1 MPKSQVYL
9 IPTTL
14 GIIENPSSIIP
25 NSVKEN
31 ILNLNHF
38 VVENIRESR
47 RYLASLGLR
56 DKIDSSQFIEIN
68 KREKERGINEASEW
82 LKEGIDIGILSD
94 AGCPG
99 IADPGSEIIKLAHQ
113 HNCKVI
119 PSVGPSSILLGLI
132 ASGMNGQNFAF
143 HAYLPKEQKQRISKI
158 KELELES
165 MQIGRT
171 QIFMETPYR
180 NNYLLEDLLK
190 HLNPKTRLCIAA
202 SITLPK
208 EFIKTKEVG
217 QWRNMN
223 QVDLNKKPCIFLI
236 QA

>member
-1 MPKSQVYL
+1 MSKSQVYL
-9 IPTTL
+9 IPTSL
-14 GIIENPSSIIP
+14 GVIENPSSIIAS
-25 NSVKEN
+25 SVRET
-31 ILNLNHF
+31 IISLNHF

-47 RYLASLGLR
+47 RYITSLGLR
-56 DKIDSSQFIEIN
+56 DKIDSSEFIEIN
-68 KREKERGINEASEW
+68 KREIEKGVQEASEW
-82 LKEGIDIGILSD
+82 LKEGFDIGVLSD

-99 IADPGSEIIKLAHQ
+99 IADPGSDIVKLAHQ

-119 PSVGPSSILLGLI
+119 PLVGPSSILLGLI

-158 KELELES
+158 KELEAES
-165 MQIGRT
+165 MQLRRT

-190 HLNPKTRLCIAA
+190 ELNPKTRLCIAA

-208 EFIKTKEVG
+208 EYIKTKEVG

-223 QVDLNKKPCIFLI
+223 LPDLNKKPCIFLI

>member
-1 MPKSQVYL
+1 MPKSQVFL

-14 GIIENPSSIIP
+14 GVLENPSSSIP

-31 ILNLNHF
+31 IVNLNHF

-56 DKIDSSQFIEIN
+56 DKIDASQFIEIN
-68 KREKERGINEASEW
+68 KREIEKGIQEASEW
-82 LKEGIDIGILSD
+82 LKAGIDIGILSD

-99 IADPGSEIIKLAHQ
+99 IADPGSDLVRIAHQ

-119 PSVGPSSILLGLI
+119 PLVGPSSILLGLI

-158 KELELES
+158 KELEMES
-165 MQIGRT
+165 MQLRRT

-190 HLNPKTRLCIAA
+190 HLDPKTRLCIAA
-202 SITLPK
+202 SITLPN
-208 EFIKTKEVG
+208 EYIKTKEVG

-223 QVDLNKKPCIFLI
+223 LPDLNKKPCIFLI